1 MRLLQQFP
9 GALAAAHDPSTFSDL
24 LSQRGIKSPA
34 GTGASV
40 YFCSIC
46 MQYGRGFARGGL
58 LLVIWGSLVFG
69 QHALYLIH
77 FQKKPDSLL
86 PYVETYLSPKAIERR
101 RLQEIPIDE
110 HDLPVPAEWVSELC
124 KSGRVISVSRWLNA
138 ALIEVDS
145 PHDLPQAPFIRCI
158 EPFFRGNPSSSFSL
172 RLPTTA
178 AHAVFEE
185 FTNGGASVTD
195 QQLSMLRL
203 PDLHQQN
210 LYGRGVRIAIFD
222 AGFPGMNQIPGFQH
236 VFAQGRFIAGYD
248 FVSGDSIVFDD
259 NAHGTM
265 VASVILGRDSTTGY
279 LGGAPE
285 AEAIL
290 ARTENALSETRH
302 EEWNWAR
309 AVEWADSLGAQ
320 IIQSSLGYSTFDDP
334 NENYTYS
341 DMNGRTAITTQAAR
355 IAAQKGL
362 LVVTSA
368 GNEGAS
374 PWRYITAPADADSVL
389 AVGAVDATGQIASF
403 SSRGPTADGRIKP
416 EVVAMGQGT
425 RMLRPDGNVGSGS
438 GTSFAAPL
446 ITSLAACLWQA
457 RPALHAQLLRKVI
470 IESADRYSNPDT
482 AYGYGLPNGAQALA
496 RLTALPQSSPSP
508 APRLFPN
515 PTTDNLSLFLP
526 DTSLGWYSLTICD
539 ESGRLIFSTIYRGLT
554 LLTLPAATW
563 RPGIYWL
570 HLTHQQNPKQTFRS
584 AFIKL

>member
-1 MRLLQQFP
+1 MRY
-9 GALAAAHDPSTFSDL
+9 GEGLAWF
-24 LSQRGIKSPA
+24 
-34 GTGASV
+34 
-40 YFCSIC
+40 
-46 MQYGRGFARGGL
+46 GL
-58 LLVIWGSLVFG
+58 LLITSGSLLFG
-69 QHALYLIH
+69 QRTLYLIH

-86 PYVETYLSPKAIERR
+86 PYVESYLSPKAIERR
-101 RLQEIPIDE
+101 RIQGIIIDD
-110 HDLPVPAEWVSELC
+110 HDLPVPSAWISELRQ
-124 KSGRVISVSRWLNA
+124 SGRVIGVSRWLNA
-138 ALIEVDS
+138 ALIEINS
-145 PHDLPQAPFIRCI
+145 PNALPQAPFIKCS
-158 EPFFRGNPSSSFSL
+158 EPFSTRNTTSRTSP

-178 AHAVFEE
+178 THNIHEDVPVRGVA
-185 FTNGGASVTD
+185 VTD
-195 QQLSMLRL
+195 QQLGMLRI
-203 PDLHQQN
+203 PDLHHQN
-210 LYGRGVRIAIFD
+210 LYGRGVRIAILD
-222 AGFPGMNQIPGFQH
+222 AGFPGMDQIPSFQH
-236 VFAQGRFIAGYD
+236 IFAQGRFIAGYD
-248 FVSGDSIVFDD
+248 FVSGDSVVFDD

-265 VASVILGRDSTTGY
+265 VASVILGRDSAAGY

-285 AEAIL
+285 ADVIL
-290 ARTENALSETRH
+290 ARTENALSETRQ

-334 NENYTYS
+334 AESYTYA
-341 DMNGRTAITTQAAR
+341 DMNGRIAITTQAAR
-355 IAAQKGL
+355 VAAQKGL

-389 AVGAVDATGQIASF
+389 AAGAVDATGQLAFF

-425 RMLRPDGNVGSGS
+425 RIIRPDGNLGGAS

-457 RPALHAQLLRKVI
+457 RPSLHAQALRKVI

-482 AYGYGLPNGAQALA
+482 AYGYGLPDGAQALA
-496 RLTALPQSSPSP
+496 RLTALAESPP
-508 APRLFPN
+508 TLAPRLSPN

-526 DTSLGWYSLTICD
+526 DTTLGWYALTICD
-539 ESGRLIFSTIYRGLT
+539 ESGRQIFSTTYRGLT
-554 LLTLPAATW
+554 LLTLPTATW

-570 HLTHQQNPKQTFRS
+570 HLSHHQNPKQTFQA